1 MACAAASDACAVSP
15 GFHARAVGDYDG
27 RRRQAPRPRR
37 VRSHKACIKQVS
49 KPQCRRTPTTT
60 HHPARAYNTWTMR
73 SARAAP
79 RRAAG
84 RGNEATTRG
93 PDGTHGCDPRPSA
106 RIVGRDVRY
115 WTGVRGPAPH
125 KVLRAH
131 DHERRVQGDGS
142 RLPWPPL
149 ATGHPNR
156 RRPPSPMPKQETR
169 KPHVGQVGL
178 RTTSGQ
184 RRKSPADPPIC
195 GAPTTTPVR
204 TSSTATPLGLASKD
218 APRYGAYSRASYPPQ
233 TPAATAGGETAW
245 SRTRY
250 YDARR
255 SPTPYTR
262 ITYTT

>member
-1 MACAAASDACAVSP
+1 MGYASNGPPCA
-15 GFHARAVGDYDG
+15 HARGAGG
-27 RRRQAPRPRR
+27 RRCAHDGSALTRRASGRCPSLKVGGLQRP
-37 VRSHKACIKQVS
+37 HIILPA
-49 KPQCRRTPTTT
+49 PTTC
-60 HHPARAYNTWTMR
+60 AMR
-73 SARAAP
+73 SARAALG
-79 RRAAG
+79 RAAG
-84 RGNEATTRG
+84 RGEEATTRG
-93 PDGTHGCDPRPSA
+93 LDGIHGCDPRPSV
-106 RIVGRDVRY
+106 RIVSGDVRY
-115 WTGVRGPAPH
+115 WTGVRGPEPH
-125 KVLRAH
+125 KVLRA
-131 DHERRVQGDGS
+131 HERRVQGDGS

-233 TPAATAGGETAW
+233 TPAATAGSGTAW
-245 SRTRY
+245 SRTRCC
-250 YDARR
+250 DARR
-255 SPTPYTR
+255 RSTPCTR
-262 ITYTT
+262 TTCTT